1 MKSRPVQPTGTTA
14 KKHAA
19 QGAVAE
25 AEAALVEHYPRLVRL
40 AYLALP
46 ASTARHRR
54 VLVAHRIVQ
63 RALRAGAVAGN
74 GTEAYELLRR
84 EVLRGALAHGTGGRV
99 REALA
104 GAALPYVLGLRLH
117 PRAGGSDELAL
128 DRALAALPAPARA
141 AYALLGFEG
150 LDEPA
155 ARAVLD
161 AAGAA
166 DPRGA
171 VRTAT
176 GLGGDAALLAAGE
189 FDPCTV
195 QMRPTDLL
203 RRRQRARAGTAVAAA
218 GVAGALLLAFAGGG
232 SPSPTGA
239 AGPPAAASGA
249 AARALDPAALVRVA
263 PTAWTATGR
272 LEFTVWPARG
282 GRAGDTALL
291 RRALAVWASP
301 GPSVQV
307 SATPGTPRT
316 APATPPQLLYAGD
329 ADKATVVL
337 FYDGLRIIRYA
348 EARGGNGSGGA
359 ALDFAQVPDADIT
372 TAAAVVLDRIDGNTR
387 YLTAPWVAQAETR
400 DLLDP
405 ARKAAPLALAADG
418 TTGPVR
424 MPGAGV
430 PAGQCGTAWT
440 AMQLHSSAKVA
451 EQHAFLLTD
460 LGDLSPVHLTFTP
473 PPAATAA
480 AAPAG
485 PPAAPA
491 EATGAA
497 ALASWAHSA
506 CRLGELRGEGVRA
519 VDDWQFARSVLPE
532 KAGEGLWTCD
542 RADTWRGPGRA
553 TVQFV
558 PPSALAGAPGTLAG
572 QQSDGSAC
580 SRFGQH
586 VMAGVMWQSPAGKW
600 YLLAAGS
607 SDVTS
612 ITASAGVTARGKGPT
627 LAAPAARGARA
638 TLTATTRSG
647 LTLHPLAG
655 N

>member
-1 MKSRPVQPTGTTA
+1 MQPTGTPA

-84 EVLRGALAHGTGGRV
+84 EVLGGALAHGTGGRV
-99 REALA
+99 REAVG
-104 GAALPYVLGLRLH
+104 GAALPYVFGLRLH

-155 ARAVLD
+155 ARDVLD

-171 VRTAT
+171 VRTAA
-176 GLGGDAALLAAGE
+176 GLDGDAALLAAGE

-203 RRRQRARAGTAVAAA
+203 RRRQRARAGAAIAVAGVV
-218 GVAGALLLAFAGGG
+218 GVALLAFAGGN
-232 SPSPTGA
+232 SPSPTGT

-249 AARALDPAALVRVA
+249 AAQALDPAALVRVA

-272 LEFTVWPARG
+272 LDFTVWPARG
-282 GRAGDTALL
+282 SRTGDTALL

-301 GPSVQV
+301 GRSVQI
-307 SATPGTPRT
+307 SATPGTQHT
-316 APATPPQLLYAGD
+316 GPASPPQLLYAGD

-337 FYDGLRIIRYA
+337 FYDGLRIVRYA
-348 EARGGNGSGGA
+348 EARGGNGTGGA
-359 ALDFAQVPDADIT
+359 ALDFAQVPNADIT
-372 TAAAVVLDRIDGNTR
+372 TSAAVVVDRIDGNTR
-387 YLTAPWVAQAETR
+387 FLTAPWVAQAETR
-400 DLLDP
+400 DLLEP
-405 ARKAAPLALAADG
+405 GQKAAPLALAADG

-424 MPGAGV
+424 TPGAGA

-440 AMQLHSSAKVA
+440 AVQLRSSTKVA

-473 PPAATAA
+473 PPAAGV
-480 AAPAG
+480 PAG
-485 PPAAPA
+485 SPR
-491 EATGAA
+491 EATGTP
-497 ALASWAHSA
+497 ALVSWAHSA
-506 CRLGELRGEGVRA
+506 CRLGQLRGEGVRA
-519 VDDWQFARSVLPE
+519 VNDWQFARTALPE
-532 KAGEGLWTCD
+532 KAGEALWTCD

-580 SRFGQH
+580 SSFGRN

-607 SDVTS
+607 RDVTS
-612 ITASAGVTARGKGPT
+612 ITASGGVKARATAPA
-627 LAAPAARGARA
+627 LAAPATRGARA
-638 TLTATTRSG
+638 TLTATTKSG
-647 LTLHPLAG
+647 LTLHPLTG

>member
-1 MKSRPVQPTGTTA
+1 MKSRPAQPTGTPA

-63 RALRAGAVAGN
+63 RALRAGTLAGNN

-99 REALA
+99 REAVA

-150 LDEPA
+150 LDESA
-155 ARAVLD
+155 ARDVLD
-161 AAGAA
+161 AADAT

-171 VRTAT
+171 VRTAA
-176 GLGGDAALLAAGE
+176 GLDGDAALLAAGE

-203 RRRQRARAGTAVAAA
+203 RRRQRVRAGAAVVAAGFV
-218 GVAGALLLAFAGGG
+218 GVALLAFSGGH

-249 AARALDPAALVRVA
+249 AAQALDPAALVRVA

-272 LEFTVWPARG
+272 LDFTVWPARG
-282 GRAGDTALL
+282 SRTGDTALL
-291 RRALAVWASP
+291 RRALAVWANP
-301 GPSVQV
+301 GRSVQV
-307 SATPGTPRT
+307 SATPGTQHT
-316 APATPPQLLYAGD
+316 GPAAPPQLLYAGD

-337 FYDGLRIIRYA
+337 FYDGLRIVRYA
-348 EARGGNGSGGA
+348 EARGSNGAGGA

-372 TAAAVVLDRIDGNTR
+372 TAAALVVDRIDGNTR
-387 YLTAPWVAQAETR
+387 FLTAPWVAQAETR
-400 DLLDP
+400 DLLKPDQ
-405 ARKAAPLALAADG
+405 KSAPLALASDG

-424 MPGAGV
+424 MPGAGA

-440 AMQLHSSAKVA
+440 AVQLRSSTQVA
-451 EQHAFLLTD
+451 EQHTFLLTD

-473 PPAATAA
+473 PPAAGV
-480 AAPAG
+480 PAG
-485 PPAAPA
+485 SPR
-491 EATGAA
+491 EATGTP
-497 ALASWAHSA
+497 ALVSWAHGV
-506 CRLGELRGEGVRA
+506 CRLGELRGQGVRA
-519 VDDWQFARSVLPE
+519 VNDWQFARTPLPE
-532 KAGEGLWTCD
+532 KAGEGVWTCD

-558 PPSALAGAPGTLAG
+558 PPSAVGSAPGTLAG
-572 QQSDGSAC
+572 KQSDGSVC
-580 SRFGQH
+580 SSFGRN

-607 SDVTS
+607 RDVTS
-612 ITASAGVTARGKGPT
+612 ITATGDVKVRGTGPT
-627 LAAPAARGARA
+627 FATPAPRGARA

-647 LTLHPLAG
+647 LTLHPLTG
-655 N
+655 D

>member
-1 MKSRPVQPTGTTA
+1 M
-14 KKHAA
+14 
-19 QGAVAE
+19 AE

-54 VLVAHRIVQ
+54 VLAAHRLVQ

-99 REALA
+99 REAVA

-128 DRALAALPAPARA
+128 DRALAALPATARA

-150 LDEPA
+150 LDEGA
-155 ARAVLD
+155 ARDVLD

-166 DPRGA
+166 DPHGA
-171 VRTAT
+171 VRTAA
-176 GLGGDAALLAAGE
+176 GLGGDAALLGAGE

-203 RRRQRARAGTAVAAA
+203 RRRHRTRAGAAVAAA
-218 GVAGALLLAFAGGG
+218 GVAGVALLAFAGGG
-232 SPSPTGA
+232 SSSPTGA
-239 AGPPAAASGA
+239 AGSPAAASSA
-249 AARALDPAALVRVA
+249 AAQALDPAALVRVA
-263 PTAWTATGR
+263 PAAWTATGR
-272 LEFTVWPARG
+272 LDFRVWPARG
-282 GRAGDTALL
+282 SRAGDTALL

-337 FYDGLRIIRYA
+337 FYDGLRVIRYA

-372 TAAAVVLDRIDGNTR
+372 SAAAVVVDRIDGNTR
-387 YLTAPWVAQAETR
+387 FLTAPWVASAETR
-400 DLLDP
+400 DLLKPDQ
-405 ARKAAPLALAADG
+405 KAAPLAVAADG

-424 MPGAGV
+424 MPGAGA
-430 PAGQCGTAWT
+430 PAGSCGSAWT
-440 AMQLHSSAKVA
+440 VMQLHSSPKVA
-451 EQHAFLLTD
+451 ENHAFLLTD

-473 PPAATAA
+473 PPAGK
-480 AAPAG
+480 APAVQ
-485 PPAAPA
+485 PV
-491 EATGAA
+491 EATGAP
-497 ALASWAHSA
+497 ALVSWAHSA

-519 VDDWQFARSVLPE
+519 VNDWQFARTALPE
-532 KAGEGLWTCD
+532 KAGEGAWTCD

-558 PPSALAGAPGTLAG
+558 PPSALAAAPGTLAG

-580 SRFGQH
+580 SRFGPH

-607 SDVTS
+607 RDVTS
-612 ITASAGVTARGKGPT
+612 ITAAGGVKARGTGPALT
-627 LAAPAARGARA
+627 APAARGARA
-638 TLTATTRSG
+638 TLTATTASG
-647 LTLHPLAG
+647 LTLHPLSG
-655 N
+655 D